1 MFLIV
6 ITSVLADFRPNVNVA
21 QRPDEPANSA
31 LLRMGLLGCSPVQP
45 TVAID
50 LTCLELYHQIRRRQ
64 SSFSIQSITKVLCA
78 LHNVTY
84 SQYLRNQFSIAFDIY
99 LEIQRL
105 VQLQVDC
112 ALGRDHADWHMSGA
126 CPCCAFEQ
134 PNEPPLNPRRL
145 HSMDGNHSAKHLD
158 GSGSADERVFNSRY
172 FIPTTAVE
180 FFRDDV
186 RNRPG
191 EHHSGET
198 TNCTENWTAAKSVE
212 ENKIFVFEQTGIFIL
227 ACRHGFVE
235 CVVEMKRSGEL
246 AKYGLA
252 VTNRLLD
259 ICGNDQALG
268 HDIGCSS
275 RKTIAASSIGARA
288 KALNLIVAVNSFHG
302 YAHNR
307 CCQLQNHPL
316 YLEGFGNEDLETCE
330 RIFSSSNSAA
340 VLIRHA
346 SHFHWTQFLDLH
358 FDQWDRDKYLELS
371 RFLCNN
377 YVQALKIIE
386 DYTPL
391 LEEFKSRKLLA
402 DQDFVQWHQEEVE
415 FLSNLAIEP
424 PSDVLAVAYVEELE
438 KLRLAEFVVG
448 ASIFFFTYP
457 RNLVEAERASVLRRY
472 ELQMNVVDDFERRNG
487 INERWTIA
495 HPEYTQAL
503 KYSHE
508 RRFIRTVEELEG
520 LVVQRLFE
528 FSKANLVG
536 TGLSRNYLC
545 AIARRSAAIRSSL
558 EKYNKLAP
566 LQTPPRP
573 ILDYSE
579 VVGYATLGEFSLL
592 KYSRHDLLS
601 KPWAVPDNREMAA
614 RYFKVVR
621 SHEEITRLNVEIRH
635 LDAWVEYDDAKM
647 LEVIETLAVEEA
659 DSLLAAEFRQQ
670 YNERHRINNIH
681 RHRLNKIRYLKGYS
695 GPAAAH
701 GSVEMENLD
710 DEREPVDLG
719 ENDELNDEAFH
730 LEDAISHL

>member
-1 MFLIV
+1 MSISLFMLLIV

-21 QRPDEPANSA
+21 QQPDEPANSA
-31 LLRMGLLGCSPVQP
+31 LLHMGLLGCLPVQP

-50 LTCLELYHQIRRRQ
+50 LTCLELYHQIRCRQ
-64 SSFSIQSITKVLCA
+64 SSFSMQSITKVLCA

-84 SQYLRNQFSIAFDIY
+84 SQLTVHLAETTLTGICQA
-99 LEIQRL
+99 L
-105 VQLQVDC
+105 VHVV
-112 ALGRDHADWHMSGA
+112 
-126 CPCCAFEQ
+126 
-134 PNEPPLNPRRL
+134 PLSNRTSRHLIPERL
-145 HSMDGNHSAKHLD
+145 HSMDGNHSAKRLD
-158 GSGSADERVFNSRY
+158 GSGSADERVFNSKY
-172 FIPTTAVE
+172 FIPMTVVE
-180 FFRDDV
+180 LFRDDV

-191 EHHSGET
+191 EHRS
-198 TNCTENWTAAKSVE
+198 ENWTAAKPVE

-227 ACRHGFVE
+227 
-235 CVVEMKRSGEL
+235 
-246 AKYGLA
+246 YGLT

-268 HDIGCSS
+268 HNIGCSL
-275 RKTIAASSIGARA
+275 RKTIAASSIGVRA
-288 KALNLIVAVNSFHG
+288 KAQNLIVAVNSFYG
-302 YAHNR
+302 YAHNC

-330 RIFSSSNSAA
+330 RIFSSYNSAA
-340 VLIRHA
+340 VLIRHV
-346 SHFHWTQFLDLH
+346 SHFHWKQFLDLH
-358 FDQWDRDKYLELS
+358 FDQWDCDKYLELS

-386 DYTPL
+386 DYMAL
-391 LEEFKSRKLLA
+391 LEEFKSWKSLA
-402 DQDFVQWHQEEVE
+402 DQDFIQWHQEEVE

-424 PSDVLAVAYVEELE
+424 PSDVLAVAYIEELE
-438 KLRLAEFVVG
+438 KLRLTESAYGSVTSVPFLTYTPMSFTQTSG
-448 ASIFFFTYP
+448 LNASARRQSRT
-457 RNLVEAERASVLRRY
+457 VEAECASVLCRY
-472 ELQMNVVDDFERRNG
+472 ELQMNVVDDFEQWNG

-508 RRFIRTVEELEG
+508 RCFIWT
-520 LVVQRLFE
+520 
-528 FSKANLVG
+528 ANLVG
-536 TGLSRNYLC
+536 T
-545 AIARRSAAIRSSL
+545 AL

-573 ILDYSE
+573 VLDYSK

-621 SHEEITRLNVEIRH
+621 LHKEITRLNVKICC
-635 LDAWVEYDDAKM
+635 LDAWVEYDDAKV
-647 LEVIETLAVEEA
+647 LEVIETLTVEEA

-670 YNERHRINNIH
+670 YNERHRINNIYH
-681 RHRLNKIRYLKGYS
+681 HHLNKIRYLKGYS
-695 GPAAAH
+695 GQAAALLH

-710 DEREPVDLG
+710 DEREPVDLR
-719 ENDELNDEAFH
+719 ENDELNDEAFR